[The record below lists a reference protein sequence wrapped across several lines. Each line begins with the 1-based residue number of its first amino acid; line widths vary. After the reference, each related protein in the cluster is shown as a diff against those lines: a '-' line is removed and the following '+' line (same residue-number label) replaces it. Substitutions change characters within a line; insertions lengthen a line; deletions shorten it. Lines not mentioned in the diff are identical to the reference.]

1 MFVGRIVDVTDHGT
15 VVRMLLKDGKGR
27 PYVVTFDHR
36 MFWGWY
42 ENAVNYAGENNLT
55 GMWVKVGGDRYDDE
69 TVSLPEIRKTDLT

>member
-42 ENAVNYAGENNLT
+42 ENAVNYAGKIT
-55 GMWVKVGGDRYDDE
+55 
-69 TVSLPEIRKTDLT
+69 